1 MKQLKWLTSS
11 VMGLMLVSC
20 VTINIYFPAAAAE
33 EAADRIIE
41 DVWGPETQ
49 AKDPAKQESTTSDQ
63 QSLLIN
69 TTKGDLAISVLN
81 WLVSPTQAAASPNI
95 NINSPAINALQA
107 KMKARHASLKAY
119 YDSGAIGLTENGFV
133 TIRDAKAIPLK
144 SRNTV
149 KGLVADENK
158 DRSALYAEIA
168 RANGHPEWQSD
179 IQSTFAR
186 RWASK
191 ASSGWWYQSGGSWK
205 QKQK

>member
-1 MKQLKWLTSS
+1 LSKKGKNMKQLKWFTSS
-11 VMGLMLVSC
+11 VMTLMLVSC

-49 AKDPAKQESTTSDQ
+49 PKDPAEPEQ
-63 QSLLIN
+63 QSQLKKKALI
-69 TTKGDLAISVLN
+69 LSVLN
-81 WLVSPTQAAASPNI
+81 WLVSPVQAAASPNI

-144 SRNTV
+144 SRNKV
-149 KGLVADENK
+149 KSLVADENK

-168 RANGHPEWQSD
+168 RANGHPEWQAD
-179 IQSTFAR
+179 IQATFAR
-186 RWASK
+186 RWVSNA
-191 ASSGWWYQSGGSWK
+191 AAGWWYQSGGSWK
-205 QKQK
+205 QK